1 MITKCRYQGLPIF
14 LLIYLFF
21 IYFLLT
27 YLFCENM
34 IRYRNKDYR
43 ED

>member
-14 LLIYLFF
+14 LLQF
-21 IYFLLT
+21 T